1 MVIDVIGG
9 GQLIKLSAVE
19 RPRSSGEM
27 AADQFTA
34 QIFLGVNP
42 FRDFQSVCA
51 GVEEFVSTPMQ
62 SHIWNLACA
71 ENFSGGSTVLVT
83 VQRRGRTVA
92 LAPLFRPQGENRL
105 VFLGQELFEPTLLS
119 YTDDE
124 SCHALARALL
134 ALKDPIFLRDVDASS
149 PMLEALQEA
158 CREEKRICVTRPMP
172 SHPWLQLDESWQRP
186 EEHLNSGRRSDL
198 RRARRNAEKIGPI
211 SFQNITPATD
221 QLEEV
226 LKEVFRVE
234 SANWKGE
241 TGSGLAFDPVIQGFY
256 RRFSQLACAQG
267 TLRILLMKCG
277 GQTAAVQ
284 LGVDYKNRF
293 WLLKMGY
300 DQNFSRCSPGE
311 LLIVE
316 SLRLAAERG
325 MEAYEFTG
333 TPESWTRKWTSTAH
347 ISASVR
353 IYAGGMRGLIGVA
366 AETTEIAA
374 RRALTVLRN
383 TSARLKPTRK
393 QTGER
398 TNER

>member
-19 RPRSSGEM
+19 RPKDRSSAEM
-27 AADQFTA
+27 AGDPFTA
-34 QIFLGVNP
+34 RIYLGVNP
-42 FRDFQSVCA
+42 FRDFQSACA
-51 GVEEFVSTPMQ
+51 GVEEFVSSPMQ
-62 SHIWNLACA
+62 SHIWNLSCA
-71 ENFSGGSTVLVT
+71 ESFSDGNPVLVT
-83 VQRRGRTVA
+83 VQRRGKTVA
-92 LAPLFRPQGENRL
+92 LAPLFRPHGEKRL
-105 VFLGQELFEPTLLS
+105 VFLGQGLFEPTLLS
-119 YTDDE
+119 YADNE
-124 SCHALARALL
+124 SCHALAKALL

-149 PMLEALQEA
+149 PMLEALQKA
-158 CREEKRICVTRPMP
+158 CRNEKRICVTRPMP

-211 SFQNITPATD
+211 SFRNITPAAD

-226 LKEVFRVE
+226 LTEVFRVE

-241 TGSGLAFDPVIQGFY
+241 AGSGLAYDPVIQGFY

-267 TLRILLMKCG
+267 ILRILLMKCG
-277 GQTAAVQ
+277 DQTAAVQ

-333 TPESWTRKWTSTAH
+333 TPESWTQKWTNTAH

-353 IYAGGMRGLIGVA
+353 IYAEGMRGLIGVA
-366 AETTEIAA
+366 AETTKIAA
-374 RRALTVLRN
+374 RRAAEMLRSTN
-383 TSARLKPTRK
+383 ARLNPTRK
-393 QTGER
+393 
-398 TNER
+398 TNEG

>member
-1 MVIDVIGG
+1 
-9 GQLIKLSAVE
+9 
-19 RPRSSGEM
+19 
-27 AADQFTA
+27 
-34 QIFLGVNP
+34 
-42 FRDFQSVCA
+42 
-51 GVEEFVSTPMQ
+51 
-62 SHIWNLACA
+62 
-71 ENFSGGSTVLVT
+71 
-83 VQRRGRTVA
+83 
-92 LAPLFRPQGENRL
+92 
-105 VFLGQELFEPTLLS
+105 
-119 YTDDE
+119 
-124 SCHALARALL
+124 
-134 ALKDPIFLRDVDASS
+134 
-149 PMLEALQEA
+149 
-158 CREEKRICVTRPMP
+158 MP

-211 SFQNITPATD
+211 SFQNITPAAD

-226 LKEVFRVE
+226 LTEVFRVE

-241 TGSGLAFDPVIQGFY
+241 AGSGLAYDPVIQGFY

-267 TLRILLMKCG
+267 ILRILLMKCG
-277 GQTAAVQ
+277 DQTAAVQ

-333 TPESWTRKWTSTAH
+333 TPESWTQKWTSTAH

-353 IYAGGMRGLIGVA
+353 IYAEGVRGLIGVA
-366 AETTEIAA
+366 AETTKIAA
-374 RRALTVLRN
+374 RRAAEMLRSTN
-383 TSARLKPTRK
+383 ARLKPTRK
-393 QTGER
+393 
-398 TNER
+398 TNEG

>member
-19 RPRSSGEM
+19 RPKGKSLAER
-27 AADQFTA
+27 ADDPFTA
-34 QIFLGVNP
+34 RIYLGVNP
-42 FRDFQSVCA
+42 FRDFQSACA
-51 GVEEFVSTPMQ
+51 GVEEFVSSPMQ
-62 SHIWNLACA
+62 SHIWNLSCA
-71 ENFSGGSTVLVT
+71 ESFSDGSPVLVT
-83 VQRRGRTVA
+83 VQRRGKTVA
-92 LAPLFRPQGENRL
+92 LAPLFRPHGENRL
-105 VFLGQELFEPTLLS
+105 VFLGQDLFEPTLLP
-119 YTDDE
+119 YADNE
-124 SCHALARALL
+124 SCHALAKALL

-149 PMLEALQEA
+149 PMLEALQKA
-158 CREEKRICVTRPMP
+158 CSDENRICVTRPMP

-211 SFQNITPATD
+211 SFQNITPAAD

-226 LKEVFRVE
+226 LTEVFRVE

-241 TGSGLAFDPVIQGFY
+241 AGSGLAYDPVIQGFY

-267 TLRILLMKCG
+267 ILRILLMKCG
-277 GQTAAVQ
+277 DQTAAVQ

-333 TPESWTRKWTSTAH
+333 TPESWTRKWTNTAH
-347 ISASVR
+347 TSASVR
-353 IYAGGMRGLIGVA
+353 IYAEGMRGLIGVA
-366 AETTEIAA
+366 AETTRIAV
-374 RRALTVLRN
+374 RRAAEVLRSTN
-383 TSARLKPTRK
+383 ARLKPARK
-393 QTGER
+393 
-398 TNER
+398 TNEG

>member
-19 RPRSSGEM
+19 RPKGRSSAERTG
-27 AADQFTA
+27 DPFTA
-34 QIFLGVNP
+34 RIYLGVNP
-42 FRDFQSVCA
+42 FRDFQSACA
-51 GVEEFVSTPMQ
+51 DVEEFVSSPMQ
-62 SHIWNLACA
+62 SHIWNLSCA
-71 ENFSGGSTVLVT
+71 ESFSDGSPVLVT
-83 VQRRGRTVA
+83 VQRRGKTVA
-92 LAPLFRPQGENRL
+92 LAPLFRPHGEKRL
-105 VFLGQELFEPTLLS
+105 VFLGQDLFEPTLLP
-119 YTDDE
+119 YADNE
-124 SCHALARALL
+124 SCHALAKALL

-149 PMLEALQEA
+149 PMLEVLQKV
-158 CREEKRICVTRPMP
+158 CRYEKRICVTRSMP
-172 SHPWLQLDESWQRP
+172 PHPWLQLDESWQRP

-211 SFQNITPATD
+211 SFQNITPAAD

-226 LKEVFRVE
+226 LTEVFRVE

-241 TGSGLAFDPVIQGFY
+241 AGSGLAYDPVIQGFY

-267 TLRILLMKCG
+267 ILRILLMKCG
-277 GQTAAVQ
+277 DQTAAVQ

-333 TPESWTRKWTSTAH
+333 TPESWTQKWTSTVHA
-347 ISASVR
+347 SASVR
-353 IYAGGMRGLIGVA
+353 IYAEGMRGLLGVA
-366 AETTEIAA
+366 AETTRIAV
-374 RRALTVLRN
+374 RRAADMLGSTN
-383 TSARLKPTRK
+383 ARLKPSRK
-393 QTGER
+393 
-398 TNER
+398 TNEG